1 MDIQHIRTRFAP
13 PWRVRRESDINRTLI
28 AGPGHGGAIAYGVA
42 AEFEPIIRAAPGF
55 LMTLTRIAQIQ
66 PEGDRAGDLA
76 RRAIAE
82 FERLDRLA
90 HSPEVEP

>member
-1 MDIQHIRTRFAP
+1 MFAV
-13 PWRVRRESDINRTLI
+13 WIYSTS
-28 AGPGHGGAIAYGVA
+28 
-42 AEFEPIIRAAPGF
+42 APGF

>member
-28 AGPGHGGAIAYGVA
+28 AGPGHGGAIAYGVT

-55 LMTLTRIAQIQ
+55 LMTLARIAQIQ

-82 FERLDRLA
+82 FERLDQLA
-90 HSPEVEP
+90 RSPRPE